1 MNNIILIPLEDR
13 DRVIQVLSFF
23 LLSHIDKYLC
33 ICYCCH
39 IDKHQYEVSAMAK
52 IDEVLICK
60 ALGDPN
66 RMEIVKMLSDQEKC
80 GCKLLEKFD
89 ITQPTLS
96 HHMKILVDSGLVNDR
111 KEGKWHYYSINT
123 VIMKE
128 FCGFI
133 KTLCNETTGKC
144 CKGGS

>member
-1 MNNIILIPLEDR
+1 
-13 DRVIQVLSFF
+13 
-23 LLSHIDKYLC
+23 
-33 ICYCCH
+33 
-39 IDKHQYEVSAMAK
+39 MAK
-52 IDEVLICK
+52 LDEVLVCK
-60 ALGDPN
+60 ALGDSN

-123 VIMKE
+123 DVMRG
-128 FCGFI
+128 FCNFI
-133 KTLCNETTGKC
+133 KTLCNDTTGKC